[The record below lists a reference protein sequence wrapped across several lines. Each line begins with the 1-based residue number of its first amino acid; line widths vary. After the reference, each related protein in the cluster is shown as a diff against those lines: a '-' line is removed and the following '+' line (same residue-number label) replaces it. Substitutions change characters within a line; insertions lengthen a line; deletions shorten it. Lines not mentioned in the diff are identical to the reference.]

1 MRCDAVYCVVL
12 CARNDGM
19 RECEQSRAAQDRD
32 SGNLR
37 VRQKIALLRVMLMAL
52 MAVAMVMVLLM
63 MMVMMVQ
70 RWIAPKKSQNP
81 LENNT
86 PRANVGAFIPTSRRA
101 RLRLTRTLSS
111 TLAREYLSRSCFSV
125 CPWTCHSPHTHRT
138 LNTHRSAQHG

>member
-1 MRCDAVYCVVL
+1 MVCSAMRCDVTRCTVL
-12 CARNDGM
+12 CCVRGTMQCAKNAKSPATSHRN
-19 RECEQSRAAQDRD
+19 

-37 VRQKIALLRVMLMAL
+37 VRQKIALLRAMLMAL

-86 PRANVGAFIPTSRRA
+86 PRANVGAFTPTASARA
-101 RLRLTRTLSS
+101 
-111 TLAREYLSRSCFSV
+111 
-125 CPWTCHSPHTHRT
+125 
-138 LNTHRSAQHG
+138 